1 MRRFYIQNEYGEKI
15 ELQGGSIFLSG
26 LAGLGFF
33 DDVEYMEADGFF
45 IETRRESGQTEKTG
59 TLVFLPT
66 RAYTGYWE
74 FANWIFAAERL
85 TLAYSADGDW
95 YFCDVDITD
104 MEKTELGIG
113 GVLEVPVTF
122 MPLSPWYTPYDLNL
136 TMEGEGLQGI
146 KCYSYTYP
154 YRYSNSARAGVLD
167 FSVTAQMPCDFQLTL
182 PGSVQNPILTATRLD
197 TGEVIGRV
205 DLSNVSA
212 AAGETIVFSTVPREA
227 GAVLKTPQGETDLT
241 AQLGIRAGIPTF
253 FRIPTE
259 IPMEFSLTATSLLG
273 VTAGLRIYRYYRT
286 V

>member
-26 LAGLGFF
+26 PAGLGFF

-205 DLSNVSA
+205 DLSSVSA

-259 IPMEFSLTATSLLG
+259 IPMEFSLTATSLLR